1 MDLDLFRSSNTF
13 VRISFSFSIRRR
25 EEKIL
30 PRCHPLEP
38 LFFEEV
44 VSLRREWFH
53 ESIVVDRPPRIS
65 ATCNSIPSDFPACA
79 LSIGAVSQLFRL
91 IIVISCRSFHCLL
104 VLPSCSVS
112 DSTELLTIRDQDLF
126 PLYLSIRKNIRTF
139 VYLGRYCDLTC

>member
-65 ATCNSIPSDFPACA
+65 ATILFPLIFPLVPY
-79 LSIGAVSQLFRL
+79 LSVPLVNCPDL
-91 IIVISCRSFHCLL
+91 IVISCRSLHCLL